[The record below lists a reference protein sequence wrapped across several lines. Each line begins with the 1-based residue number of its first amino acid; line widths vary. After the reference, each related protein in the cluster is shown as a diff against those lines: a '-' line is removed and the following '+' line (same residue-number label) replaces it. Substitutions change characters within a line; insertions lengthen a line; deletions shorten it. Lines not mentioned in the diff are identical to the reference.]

1 MGSLRPL
8 RNKEALLLPAYNIVS
23 NEGKSIIEYFL
34 KGEINIEKTIQ
45 KLKKTEE
52 TKNFEKL
59 KEILIKY
66 ESLFEWQDGPLVKN
80 IKNYYKF

>member
-1 MGSLRPL
+1 LRPL
-8 RNKEALLLPAYNIVS
+8 RNKEALLLPVYNIVS
-23 NEGKSIIEYFL
+23 NEGTSIVESFL
-34 KGEINIEKTIQ
+34 KGEIKIEKTIQ